1 MRGKPQ
7 GLPTGQC
14 GAVAN
19 SIAFERIRGAPGL
32 QNPLPDVSGAD
43 PRNTSL
49 VEHVDKIGEV
59 RPPGGRSGE
68 AGNQI
73 GEQDGYRLFVAY
85 NSIDGLEEGV
95 IE

>member
-1 MRGKPQ
+1 
-7 GLPTGQC
+7 
-14 GAVAN
+14 
-19 SIAFERIRGAPGL
+19 
-32 QNPLPDVSGAD
+32 
-43 PRNTSL
+43 